1 MSNAIFVAENMA
13 STKIPSLLK
22 TARYQDGAGNDLPIN
37 NGCVVTLG
45 ALMPNEREV
54 YLATAPAAVGNEIY
68 IVDTPEVIYSEETT
82 SGLNDYTNI
91 AGQLLRVRK
100 PQIGDHFA
108 VSARAITPV
117 GVNPP
122 AVGNLLTT
130 PAGSV
135 LWAEVAP
142 GGAGAASVVAVIEG
156 SYVLGADP
164 LGGRNITMY
173 SCRVTVA

>member
-54 YLATAPAAVGNEIY
+54 YLATAPVAVGNEIY
-68 IVDTPEVIYSEETT
+68 IVDTPEVLYSEETI

-117 GVNPP
+117 GAAPV
-122 AVGNLLTT
+122 VGNLLTT